1 MFRKHLLP
9 FLPIV
14 LFPLLLLGTPI
25 LQGQALFWGTPS
37 LQFIPWAKFA
47 WDSVLQGHL
56 PLWNSFNGM
65 GAPFIANYQTAFF
78 YPPTWITFFF
88 YLLGGTSLMAWS
100 FTLVIY
106 LHLVWAG
113 LGTAFLMRKL
123 GFNGFSQAVSG
134 VTFSLCGY
142 LVARV
147 AFFPIIWAVAWF
159 PWLIVATELVLASL
173 QQNKQHLLRN
183 CLLLILFCAMQLL
196 AGHAQTTWYSL
207 LFTAAWV
214 IFRGFSTANWKTTF
228 QALGLLIGCVV
239 VAAMVSAVQLL
250 PTAEYLLQS
259 QRVSDVGYAAA
270 TTYSFWPWRF
280 LTLLNPNFFGNPGD
294 GTFWGYGNYWEDA
307 VYVGLLPLFLAVS
320 TLPLMKKASIA
331 KEKGGRALVIF
342 LWIVVLVAFVL
353 ALGKNLPVFPFLYRY
368 VPTFNMF
375 QAPSRMLV
383 WVEISLAL
391 LAGIGA
397 AHWSKPVGKSLAS
410 LKRYMV
416 GALAIA
422 VGAASAWFLLKEINT
437 TLIVSVAVVGFVAFI
452 CCLLSLV
459 MPSVSDEIQLRRWQ
473 WAVIVFIGLDLGI
486 TGWRLV
492 PTINAS
498 FYQSVNSQI
507 QTAATGSR
515 MYLDAQDEYALKYQ
529 RFFRFDNFN
538 PLEDWSNLRQIMLPN
553 LNLLSDTYS
562 ANNFDPLL
570 PNRYAQWMEQVD
582 LAGQDQKISWL
593 QLMGVGA
600 WEQMDIQSVTGVDIT
615 PIPDASRFHWSSCV
629 IEASDDADAL
639 RKVQSL
645 INSATDGTPVST
657 IVIEK
662 NGAGTATPCDAHN
675 GDMISSVS
683 DTSNV
688 LSLTI
693 TTGQNGWLMISD
705 SWYPGWIAS
714 IDGTLTTVEKADY
727 AFRAVYVPAGKH
739 EIVFSYHP
747 ASFYI
752 GAGVSIAAL
761 AVLLLFVLSRVV
773 LASRKKAS

>member
-1 MFRKHLLP
+1 MSRKHLLP
-9 FLPIV
+9 FLPII
-14 LFPLLLLGTPI
+14 LLPLLLLGIPM

-37 LQFIPWAKFA
+37 LQFISWTKFA
-47 WDSVLQGHL
+47 WDSVLQGRL
-56 PLWNSFNGM
+56 PLWNTFNGM
-65 GAPFIANYQTAFF
+65 GVPFIANYQTAFF
-78 YPPTWITFFF
+78 YPPTWITFVF

-113 LGTAFLMRKL
+113 LGMAFLMRKL
-123 GFNGFSQAVSG
+123 GFNSFSQAVSG
-134 VTFSLCGY
+134 ITFSLCGY

-147 AFFPIIWAVAWF
+147 AFFPIIWAMAWL
-159 PWLIVATELVLASL
+159 PWLIVAVELVLASL
-173 QQNKQHLLRN
+173 QDEHHLLRN
-183 CLLLILFCAMQLL
+183 CLLLTFFCAMQLL

-207 LFTAAWV
+207 LFIAAWV
-214 IFRGFSTANWKTTF
+214 VFRGLSTANWKTTF
-228 QALGLLIGCVV
+228 QALGLLVGCVV
-239 VAAMVSAVQLL
+239 IAALVSAVQLL

-259 QRVSDVGYAAA
+259 QRVSEVGYAAA
-270 TTYSFWPWRF
+270 TTYSGWPWRF

-307 VYVGLLPLFLAVS
+307 VYVGLLPLFLAFS
-320 TLPLMKKASIA
+320 TVPLMKKVSTA

-342 LWIVVLVAFVL
+342 LWIVILVAFML

-397 AHWSKPVGKSLAS
+397 AHWSKPVGKPLAS
-410 LKRYMV
+410 LKRYIV

-422 VGAASAWFLLKEINT
+422 LGAASAWFLLKELNT
-437 TLIVSVAVVGFVAFI
+437 TLIVSVAIVGFVAFI

-459 MPSVSDEIQLRRWQ
+459 MPSVSDETQLRRWQ
-473 WAVIVFIGLDLGI
+473 WVVIVFIGLDLGI
-486 TGWRLV
+486 TGWKLV

-498 FYQSVNSQI
+498 FYQPVDSQI
-507 QTAATGSR
+507 QNVATGSR

-538 PLEDWSNLRQIMLPN
+538 PLEDWSNLRQTMLPN

-570 PNRYAQWMEQVD
+570 PDRYAQWMEQVD
-582 LAGQDQKISWL
+582 SADQNQKISWL
-593 QLMGVGA
+593 QLMGVSA
-600 WEQMDIQSVTGVDIT
+600 WEQLDIQSVTGIKIT
-615 PIPDASRFHWSSCV
+615 SAPNASRFHWSSC
-629 IEASDDADAL
+629 IIGASDDADAL
-639 RKVQSL
+639 RKVRSL
-645 INSATDGTPVST
+645 IDGATDGTPVST

-662 NGAGTATPCDAHN
+662 SGVGTATSCDAHN
-675 GDMISSVS
+675 DDMISLVS
-683 DTSNV
+683 DTSNA
-688 LSLTI
+688 LALTI
-693 TTGQNGWLMISD
+693 TTGQNGWLMVSD
-705 SWYPGWIAS
+705 IWYPGWTAQ
-714 IDGTLTTVEKADY
+714 IDGVATTIEKADD
-727 AFRAVYVPAGKH
+727 AFRAVYVPTGKH

-752 GAGVSIAAL
+752 GAGVSISAL
-761 AVLLLFVLSRVV
+761 AVLLLLVLSRAV
-773 LASRKKAS
+773 LNSRRRTS

>member
-1 MFRKHLLP
+1 M
-9 FLPIV
+9 
-14 LFPLLLLGTPI
+14 
-25 LQGQALFWGTPS
+25 
-37 LQFIPWAKFA
+37 
-47 WDSVLQGHL
+47 
-56 PLWNSFNGM
+56 
-65 GAPFIANYQTAFF
+65 
-78 YPPTWITFFF
+78 TW
-88 YLLGGTSLMAWS
+88 L
-100 FTLVIY
+100 
-106 LHLVWAG
+106 
-113 LGTAFLMRKL
+113 
-123 GFNGFSQAVSG
+123 
-134 VTFSLCGY
+134 
-142 LVARV
+142 
-147 AFFPIIWAVAWF
+147 
-159 PWLIVATELVLASL
+159 PWLIVAVELVLASL
-173 QQNKQHLLRN
+173 QQDENQLLRN
-183 CLLLILFCAMQLL
+183 CLLLTFFCAMQLL

-207 LFTAAWV
+207 LFIAAWV
-214 IFRGFSTANWKTTF
+214 VFRGLSTANWKTTF
-228 QALGLLIGCVV
+228 QALGLLVGCVV
-239 VAAMVSAVQLL
+239 IAALVSAVQLL

-259 QRVSDVGYAAA
+259 QRVSEVGYAAA

-320 TLPLMKKASIA
+320 TLPLMKKISNA

-342 LWIVVLVAFVL
+342 LWSVILVAFVL

-383 WVEISLAL
+383 WVEISLAI

-397 AHWSKPVGKSLAS
+397 AHWNKPVGKSLAS

-422 VGAASAWFLLKEINT
+422 LGAASAWFLLKELNT
-437 TLIVSVAVVGFVAFI
+437 TLIVSVAVIGFMAFI

-459 MPSVSDEIQLRRWQ
+459 MPSGSDEIQLRRWQ

-486 TGWRLV
+486 TGWRLA

-498 FYQSVNSQI
+498 FYQAVNSQI
-507 QTAATGSR
+507 QTAATDSR

-553 LNLLSDTYS
+553 LNLLGDTYS

-582 LAGQDQKISWL
+582 SAGQDQKIAWL

-615 PIPDASRFHWSSCV
+615 LIPDASRFHWSSCV
-629 IEASDDADAL
+629 IEVSDDADAL

-645 INSATDGTPVST
+645 IDSATDETPVST

-662 NGAGTATPCDAHN
+662 NGAGTATPCNAKSDYTV
-675 GDMISSVS
+675 DQVS
-683 DTSNV
+683 DTSNK
-688 LSLTI
+688 LSLTL

-705 SWYPGWIAS
+705 SWYPGWTAS
-714 IDGTLTTVEKADY
+714 IDETLTTVEKADY

-739 EIVFSYHP
+739 EIVFSYRP

-752 GAGVSIAAL
+752 GAGVSITAL

-773 LASRKKAS
+773 RLLGKRLPSLFYALLAKN